1 MRAGT
6 RIAGTRYTAGR
17 VEVRT
22 YDFKDDEAVDWD
34 RCAAMFPNASD
45 ASTIRATWKGS
56 KDLVFG

>member
-22 YDFKDDEAVDWD
+22 YDFDEDEAVDWD
-34 RCAAMFPNASD
+34 RCAAIFPDVSD
-45 ASTIRATWKGS
+45 ASEIRATWKGS
-56 KDLVFG
+56 KHLVFD